1 MILPRRRNCFRRKFG
16 LRTTGEG
23 KAWTAG
29 GIPGQAAAMIL
40 PRRRNCF
47 RRKFGLRTTGEGKAW
62 TAGGIPGQAAAGGT
76 AAGGFPT
83 VAKEKILGSLRQTE
97 IAAESVA
104 GIAA

>member
-23 KAWTAG
+23 KAGTGLHTA
-29 GIPGQAAAMIL
+29 
-40 PRRRNCF
+40 
-47 RRKFGLRTTGEGKAW
+47 GEGKAG
-62 TAGGIPGQAAAGGT
+62 TAGGMPGQAAAGGT

-97 IAAESVA
+97 IAAESVE